1 MKHVMHVQETTD
13 WTAGAATSSQL
24 SSDSLSYC
32 FELTED
38 SLSRS
43 RIDFRGRAGPG
54 VLGSVG
60 FLKEEAMRTVVLG
73 VVALAVFV
81 VVRSSALAAENSVPA
96 VTYVESQKVLDNFE
110 KKGGNPL
117 ITGRRIQCAD

>member
-1 MKHVMHVQETTD
+1 
-13 WTAGAATSSQL
+13 
-24 SSDSLSYC
+24 
-32 FELTED
+32 
-38 SLSRS
+38 
-43 RIDFRGRAGPG
+43 
-54 VLGSVG
+54 
-60 FLKEEAMRTVVLG
+60 MRTVVLG